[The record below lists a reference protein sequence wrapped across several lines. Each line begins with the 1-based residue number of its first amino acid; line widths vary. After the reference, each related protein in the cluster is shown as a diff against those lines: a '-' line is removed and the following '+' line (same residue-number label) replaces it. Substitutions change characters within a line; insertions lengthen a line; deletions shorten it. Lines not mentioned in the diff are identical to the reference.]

1 MSVLNHMKQYSFYLY
16 SSRHNQLLTLVGIE
30 AFVNALFEELSALIS
45 YGSNQMGRICVSS
58 TVKDRLVKF
67 SDKWSKDC
75 PKVKALL
82 SYVSKLNDG
91 EYIYIVDAGFPD
103 LNRQLALVWIR
114 ETAKGHNASK
124 AKDAFLRHHGPLKT
138 KYDYY
143 SFGFDGIKHYEGELD
158 KSKRECRFCH
168 GIANENPQSSV
179 LKSQGR
185 NIVKFGDKNNAH
197 AISDAIGN
205 KLLFCLEECVD
216 CNSKLSKVERDFI
229 YLMDW
234 RRAINGIKNKYGKL
248 PNVFGDEAAL
258 RTDENGVQTLYV
270 NKDYLREITGNQ
282 VRIRLNNK
290 KVMTDQG
297 AYRAI
302 CKYAINLMPSSYL
315 THFQQTIDWVAG
327 RMNATKLPVVMTAYN
342 LPHTDQPILDLFF
355 RRSDNNSQPL
365 CTAMLYVC
373 DMCYLYVLPFADTD
387 KACVTHMNGL
397 DAYWQPF
404 CQLLPCAIWKTEDMS
419 DFDISTPWIEMSLPL
434 TDELKVKIVSSDD
447 EHLRQPVSSKP
458 NTKPREEDT
467 EQDFPEFDSTCARY
481 TNTEVL
487 KSEIVNTKP
496 IPSDALHH
504 ATNRGGVNVVF
515 NLQNATA
522 TVIVYLAI
530 YDPTGNIE
538 YLNFTFASHFAMN
551 EIERYVVCNDEYVA
565 IDYHLRDHLFYTACM
580 MADPIFKARI
590 SNTQYAICS
599 LEKALCT
606 DKRVLSSIN
615 YYIINTESY
624 TYHVKDKDIHPVPY
638 DV

>member
-1 MSVLNHMKQYSFYLY
+1 MSVSNHMKQYSFYLY
-16 SSRHNQLLTLVGIE
+16 SARHNQLLTLVGTE

-58 TVKDRLVKF
+58 TVKDSLVKF

-82 SYVSKLNDG
+82 SCVSKLNDG
-91 EYIYIVDAGFPD
+91 KYIYIVDATFPD
-103 LNRQLALVWIR
+103 LNRQLALIWIR
-114 ETAKGHNASK
+114 ETAKGHDASK
-124 AKDAFLRHHGPLKT
+124 VWDAYLKHQGLLKN

-143 SFGFDGIKHYEGELD
+143 SFGFDGIKHYEGEQD

-168 GIANENPQSSV
+168 GIANENPQSSA
-179 LKSQGR
+179 LNSQGR
-185 NIVKFGDKNNAH
+185 NIVKFGEKNNAH

-234 RRAINGIKNKYGKL
+234 RRAINGIKNKEGKL
-248 PNVFGDEAAL
+248 PNVFGNEAAL
-258 RTDENGVQTLYV
+258 RTDKNGVQTLYV

-290 KVMTDQG
+290 KIMTDQG

-315 THFQQTIDWVAG
+315 PHFQQTIDWVAG

-342 LPHTDQPILDLFF
+342 LPHTDQPVLDLFF
-355 RRSDNNSQPL
+355 RRSDDNSQPL

-419 DFDISTPWIEMSLPL
+419 DFDISTPWIETSLPL
-434 TDELKVKIVSSDD
+434 TDGLKVKIVSSDD
-447 EHLRQPVSSKP
+447 EHLRQPVSNKP
-458 NTKPREEDT
+458 STKPREEDT
-467 EQDFPEFDSTCARY
+467 EQDFPEFDSTCAKY
-481 TNTEVL
+481 TNTEVV

-504 ATNRGGVNVVF
+504 ATNKIGINIEIY
-515 NLQNATA
+515 LPNATA
-522 TVIVYLAI
+522 SVVVNLSI
-530 YDPTGNIE
+530 YDPTGHIE

-551 EIERYVVCNDEYVA
+551 EMERYVVCNDEYVA
-565 IDYHLRDHLFYTACM
+565 IDYHLRDYLFYTACM

-606 DKRVLSSIN
+606 DKRVLSSI
-615 YYIINTESY
+615 YYIIKTEFRMLKVSDR
-624 TYHVKDKDIHPVPY
+624 VLHPVPY

>member
-16 SSRHNQLLTLVGIE
+16 SARHNQLLTLVGTQ
-30 AFVNALFEELSALIS
+30 AFVNALFEELSALIF

-58 TVKDRLVKF
+58 TVKDSLVKF

-82 SYVSKLNDG
+82 SSVSKLNDG
-91 EYIYIVDAGFPD
+91 EYIYIVDATFPD
-103 LNRQLALVWIR
+103 LNRQLALIWIR
-114 ETAKGHNASK
+114 ETAKGHDASK
-124 AKDAFLRHHGPLKT
+124 VWDAYLKHQGLLKT

-143 SFGFDGIKHYEGELD
+143 SFGFDGIKHYEGEPD

-168 GIANENPQSSV
+168 GIANENPQSSA
-179 LKSQGR
+179 LNSQGR

-234 RRAINGIKNKYGKL
+234 RRAINGIKNKYGNL

-258 RTDENGVQTLYV
+258 RTDKNGVQTLYV
-270 NKDYLREITGNQ
+270 NKDYLKEFTGKQ
-282 VRIRLNNK
+282 IRFRLNNK

-315 THFQQTIDWVAG
+315 PHFHQTIDWVAG

-355 RRSDNNSQPL
+355 RRSDDNSQPL

-387 KACVTHMNGL
+387 KACVTHLNGL

-404 CQLLPCAIWKTEDMS
+404 CQLLPFAIWKPEDMS
-419 DFDISTPWIEMSLPL
+419 DFDISTPWIEVSFPL
-434 TDELKVKIVSSDD
+434 TDGLKVEIVSGDD

-458 NTKPREEDT
+458 NTKSREEDT
-467 EQDFPEFDSTCARY
+467 EQYFPEFYSTCARY

-487 KSEIVNTKP
+487 KSDIVNTKP
-496 IPSDALHH
+496 IPFDALHH
-504 ATNRGGVNVVF
+504 ATNRLGVNVE
-515 NLQNATA
+515 LDLPNAMA
-522 TVIVYLAI
+522 SVIVNLSI
-530 YDPTGNIE
+530 YDPTGTIE
-538 YLNFTFASHFAMN
+538 Y
-551 EIERYVVCNDEYVA
+551 
-565 IDYHLRDHLFYTACM
+565 
-580 MADPIFKARI
+580 
-590 SNTQYAICS
+590 
-599 LEKALCT
+599 
-606 DKRVLSSIN
+606 
-615 YYIINTESY
+615 
-624 TYHVKDKDIHPVPY
+624 
-638 DV
+638 

>member
-16 SSRHNQLLTLVGIE
+16 SARHNQLLTLVGTE
-30 AFVNALFEELSALIS
+30 EFVNALFEEVSALIS

-91 EYIYIVDAGFPD
+91 EYIYIVDATSPD
-103 LNRQLALVWIR
+103 LNRQLALIWIR
-114 ETAKGHNASK
+114 ETAKGHDASK
-124 AKDAFLRHHGPLKT
+124 VWDAYLKHQGLLKT

-143 SFGFDGIKHYEGELD
+143 SFGFDGIKHYEGEPD

-168 GIANENPQSSV
+168 GIANENPQSSA
-179 LKSQGR
+179 LNSQGR

-197 AISDAIGN
+197 AISNAIGN

-270 NKDYLREITGNQ
+270 NKDYLSEITGNQ

-315 THFQQTIDWVAG
+315 PHFHQTIDWVAG

-355 RRSDNNSQPL
+355 RRSDDNSQPL

-387 KACVTHMNGL
+387 KACVTHLNGL

-404 CQLLPCAIWKTEDMS
+404 CQLLTFAIWKPEDMS
-419 DFDISTPWIEMSLPL
+419 DFDISTPWIEVSFPL
-434 TDELKVKIVSSDD
+434 TDGLKVEIVSGDD

-458 NTKPREEDT
+458 NTKSREEDT
-467 EQDFPEFDSTCARY
+467 EQYFPEFYSTCARY

-487 KSEIVNTKP
+487 KSDIVNTKP
-496 IPSDALHH
+496 IPFDALHH
-504 ATNRGGVNVVF
+504 ATNRLGVNVE
-515 NLQNATA
+515 LDLPNAMA
-522 TVIVYLAI
+522 SVIVNLSI
-530 YDPTGNIE
+530 YDPTGTIE
-538 YLNFTFASHFAMN
+538 YLKFAFASHFAMS
-551 EIERYVVCNDEYVA
+551 EMERYVVCNDEYVA
-565 IDYHLRDHLFYTACM
+565 IDYHLRDHLFYAACK
-580 MADPIFKARI
+580 MAAPIFKERI
-590 SNTQYAICS
+590 RNTQYAICS
-599 LEKALCT
+599 LEKALCI
-606 DKRVLSSIN
+606 DKRVLSSI
-615 YYIINTESY
+615 YYIIKTKNGMLKVSDS
-624 TYHVKDKDIHPVPY
+624 VLHPVPY

>member
-1 MSVLNHMKQYSFYLY
+1 MSVSNHMKQYSFYLY
-16 SSRHNQLLTLVGIE
+16 SARQNQLLTLVGTE

-91 EYIYIVDAGFPD
+91 EYIYIVDATFPD
-103 LNRQLALVWIR
+103 LNRQLALIWIS
-114 ETAKGHNASK
+114 ETAKGHDASK
-124 AKDAFLRHHGPLKT
+124 VWDAYLKHQGLLKT

-143 SFGFDGIKHYEGELD
+143 SFGFDGIKHYEGEPD

-168 GIANENPQSSV
+168 GVAKENPQSSA
-179 LKSQGR
+179 LQSEGR
-185 NIVKFGDKNNAH
+185 SIVRFGDKNNAH

-234 RRAINGIKNKYGKL
+234 RRAINGIRNKDGKL
-248 PNVFGDEAAL
+248 PNVFGKEAAL
-258 RTDENGVQTLYV
+258 RTDNNGVQTLYV
-270 NKDYLREITGNQ
+270 NKDYLRDLSGNFI
-282 VRIRLNNK
+282 RFRLNNK

-297 AYRAI
+297 AYRAL

-315 THFQQTIDWVAG
+315 PHFQQTIDWVAG

-342 LPHTDQPILDLFF
+342 LPHTDQPVLDLFF
-355 RRSDNNSQPL
+355 RRSDDNSQPL

-373 DMCYLYVLPFADTD
+373 DMCYLYVLPFADTG

-434 TDELKVKIVSSDD
+434 TDELKVKIVSNDD
-447 EHLRQPVSSKP
+447 EHLRQPISSKP

-487 KSEIVNTKP
+487 VSEIVNSKP

-504 ATNRGGVNVVF
+504 ATNRFGVNVEL
-515 NLQNATA
+515 NLQNASA
-522 TVIVYLAI
+522 TVFVYLAI

-551 EIERYVVCNDEYVA
+551 EMDRYVVCNDEYVA

-606 DKRVLSSIN
+606 DKRVLSSI
-615 YYIINTESY
+615 YYIIKTKNGMLKVSDR
-624 TYHVKDKDIHPVPY
+624 VLHPVPY

>member
-1 MSVLNHMKQYSFYLY
+1 M
-16 SSRHNQLLTLVGIE
+16 
-30 AFVNALFEELSALIS
+30 
-45 YGSNQMGRICVSS
+45 
-58 TVKDRLVKF
+58 
-67 SDKWSKDC
+67 
-75 PKVKALL
+75 
-82 SYVSKLNDG
+82 
-91 EYIYIVDAGFPD
+91 
-103 LNRQLALVWIR
+103 
-114 ETAKGHNASK
+114 
-124 AKDAFLRHHGPLKT
+124 DAFLRHHGPLKT

-143 SFGFDGIKHYEGELD
+143 SFGFDGIKHYEGEPD
-158 KSKRECRFCH
+158 KSNRECRFCH
-168 GIANENPQSSV
+168 GVAKENPQSSA
-179 LKSQGR
+179 LQSEGR
-185 NIVKFGDKNNAH
+185 SIVRFGDKNNAH

-270 NKDYLREITGNQ
+270 NKDYIREITENQ

-315 THFQQTIDWVAG
+315 PHFQQTIDWVTG

-342 LPHTDQPILDLFF
+342 LPHTDQPVLDLFF
-355 RRSDNNSQPL
+355 RRSDDNSQPL

-397 DAYWQPF
+397 DVYWQPF

-434 TDELKVKIVSSDD
+434 TDEIKVKIVSNDD

-487 KSEIVNTKP
+487 VSEIVNSKP

-504 ATNRGGVNVVF
+504 ATNRFGVNVEL
-515 NLQNATA
+515 NLQNASA
-522 TVIVYLAI
+522 TVFVYLAI

-551 EIERYVVCNDEYVA
+551 KMERYVVCNDEYVA
-565 IDYHLRDHLFYTACM
+565 IDFHLRDHLFYTACM

-606 DKRVLSSIN
+606 DKRVLSCID
-615 YYIINTESY
+615 YYIINMESY